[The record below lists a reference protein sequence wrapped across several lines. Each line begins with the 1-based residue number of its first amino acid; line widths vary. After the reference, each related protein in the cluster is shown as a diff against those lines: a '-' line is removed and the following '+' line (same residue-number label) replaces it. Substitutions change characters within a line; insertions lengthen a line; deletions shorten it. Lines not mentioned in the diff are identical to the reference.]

1 MTGAYSAVTISPAA
15 LQMAAQT
22 PASGLGAGGGD
33 VLGEQ
38 FSNVLSFLSGA
49 MLANAQTTGSQA
61 AQANADQTVSSPI
74 PIAKNS
80 LQEFLDG
87 FKDGKNGTLSGKIL
101 LALTPGT
108 PIASQVDLNGLAD
121 LLQMSQSDAQQ
132 YLQGLM
138 AQASGQNNAQGGNV
152 LLIAVPTSPAG
163 MDKFLQDLRNGL
175 AQFQNGADAG
185 NQNGSLPVAL
195 VQFLPQ
201 DEGADGSS
209 QPVVSLWN
217 ISAAANSDAPLSADG
232 DADQF
237 NLGDEFDQ
245 TLLIVPINLLGL
257 QQPQTPAIQNG
268 GDFLNSD
275 SMAGA
280 SQPSIF
286 ATHGDGFTQKSLKP
300 FEVAQNS
307 LLDGQDYH
315 AGQGS
320 AGTASRVDGGAQ
332 SIASSLSLNARG
344 GNESFIDILRSKS
357 GSLTAGGDDLL
368 QNLVY
373 GTAGNG
379 LAQSQLTNPTLQNTA
394 ATSSHGAS
402 QLVQAA
408 LQNNFQDG
416 KIKNQQLS
424 LELDPPE
431 LGRVQVFLSYEK
443 GEAMKVH
450 VSAEHA
456 SSLEILRKDSQ
467 SLLETLQRAGI
478 KTDGSSLSFDMSNS
492 MSQGGGGFGQALFGQ
507 NQQNQSSNYR
517 NFSLDGAGQDGIT
530 AEITQVSLPIF
541 GDHPHVITDSA
552 SGAQRYDIVV

>member
-1 MTGAYSAVTISPAA
+1 MTGVYSAVTISPAA
-15 LQMAAQT
+15 LQMGPQTAA
-22 PASGLGAGGGD
+22 AGLPAGGED
-33 VLGEQ
+33 ILGEQ
-38 FSNVLSFLSGA
+38 FSNMLSLLSGA
-49 MLANAQTTGSQA
+49 MLAGAQTPDLQA
-61 AQANADQTVSSPI
+61 SKTNADQTVSSPI
-74 PIAKNS
+74 PIAKNT
-80 LQEFLDG
+80 LQDFLDS
-87 FKDGKNGTLSGKIL
+87 FKDGQNGALSGKIL

-108 PIASQVDLNGLAD
+108 PISSQVDLNGLAD
-121 LLQMSQSDAQQ
+121 LLQMSQDQAQQ

-138 AQASGQNNAQGGNV
+138 AQASGQNNGNV

-175 AQFQNGADAG
+175 AQFQNSSDAT
-185 NQNGSLPVAL
+185 NQNGSLPMAL

-201 DEGADGSS
+201 DDSADGSS

-217 ISAAANSDAPLSADG
+217 ISAAANSDDLTLTDVNTDLSQNG
-232 DADQF
+232 DD
-237 NLGDEFDQ
+237 FDQ
-245 TLLIVPINLLGL
+245 TLLIVPINLLAL
-257 QQPQTPAIQNG
+257 QQNQTTSAQDDS
-268 GDFLNSD
+268 DFLNSD
-275 SMAGA
+275 ILAGA

-286 ATHGDGFTQKSLKP
+286 AAHGDGFGQKSLKP
-300 FEVAQNS
+300 FEVSQNS

-315 AGQGS
+315 VDQGNEVS
-320 AGTASRVDGGAQ
+320 ASLVEGGTQ
-332 SIASSLSLNARG
+332 SISSSLSLNTKG
-344 GNESFIDILRSKS
+344 GNESFIEILRSKS
-357 GSLTAGGDDLL
+357 GSLTAGSDDLL

-379 LAQSQLTNPTLQNTA
+379 LSQAQLTNPTLQNTA

-443 GEAMKVH
+443 GETMKVH
-450 VSAEHA
+450 VSAERE

-478 KTDGSSLSFDMSNS
+478 KTDGSSLSFDMS
-492 MSQGGGGFGQALFGQ
+492 QGGGGFGQALFGQ

-517 NFSLDGAGQDGIT
+517 NFSLDGTGQDGVT
-530 AEITQVSLPIF
+530 GDITQVSLPVLT
-541 GDHPHVITDSA
+541 DHPHVITDGTA
-552 SGAQRYDIVV
+552 GGERYDIVV